1 MTKQAL
7 IIIDIQN
14 DYFKGGNMEL
24 FKPEATLENVLQL
37 EQRFKKDNQPILYIQ
52 HINEDSNAGFFIEGT
67 EGVELRNELNPSEK
81 DDIIV
86 KHYPN
91 SFLDTNLQSKLKELD
106 AEQLVICGM
115 MTHMCIDSTT
125 RAAAELGYQP
135 ILIED
140 ATATRSLEYSENKVN
155 AEQVQTSFIA
165 ALQAFAQVESTNT
178 FLK

>member
-24 FKPEATLENVLQL
+24 FQPESALDNVLKL
-37 EQRFKKDNQPILYIQ
+37 EERFKKDNQPIIYIQ
-52 HINEDSNAGFFIEGT
+52 HINEDPNASFFVKDT
-67 EGVELRNELNPSEK
+67 EGVELRKELNPSEK
-81 DDIIV
+81 DDIII

-91 SFLDTNLQSKLKELD
+91 SFLETNLQNKLKELD
-106 AEQLVICGM
+106 VELLVICGM
-115 MTHMCIDSTT
+115 MTHMCVDSTT

-140 ATATRSLEYSENKVN
+140 ATATRSLEYGQNKVD

>member
-24 FKPEATLENVLQL
+24 FQPESALDNVLKL
-37 EQRFKKDNQPILYIQ
+37 EERFKKDNKPIIYIQ
-52 HINEDSNAGFFIEGT
+52 HINEDPNASFFVKDT
-67 EGVELRNELNPSEK
+67 EGVELRKELNPSEK
-81 DDIIV
+81 DDIII

-91 SFLDTNLQSKLKELD
+91 SFLETNLQNKLKELD
-106 AEQLVICGM
+106 VEQLVICGM
-115 MTHMCIDSTT
+115 MTHMCVDSTT

-140 ATATRSLEYSENKVN
+140 ATATRSLEYGQNKVD

>member
-24 FKPEATLENVLQL
+24 FKPEAALENVLKL

-67 EGVELRNELNPSEK
+67 EGVELRKELNPSEK

-155 AEQVQTSFIA
+155 AEQVQTIFIA

>member
-1 MTKQAL
+1 
-7 IIIDIQN
+7 II
-14 DYFKGGNMEL
+14 
-24 FKPEATLENVLQL
+24 
-37 EQRFKKDNQPILYIQ
+37 YIQ
-52 HINEDSNAGFFIEGT
+52 HINEDPNASFFVKDT
-67 EGVELRNELNPSEK
+67 EGVELRKELNPSEK
-81 DDIIV
+81 DDIII

-91 SFLDTNLQSKLKELD
+91 SFLETNLQNKLKELD
-106 AEQLVICGM
+106 VEQLVICGM
-115 MTHMCIDSTT
+115 MTHMCVDSTT

-140 ATATRSLEYSENKVN
+140 ATATRSLEYGQNKVD